1 MQACSKETT
10 VSRKPPLFQG
20 QGFRLASIGVG
31 LVIGLLAV
39 VVSRAITSDEP
50 LSSGFLIGVSFG
62 LVIAVAA
69 AAVGLLLGRKV
80 FGQRLELA
88 LRPASETKWR
98 HGWVE
103 ASPGHLRFHRYKL
116 QIRFVSGDP
125 VDFAVHAVGLDSG
138 RRPSKKQLWSVNPS
152 LHVIDIETDQ
162 GPLQLGLQAHQVD
175 TIRMQLQPTGS

>member
-1 MQACSKETT
+1 MSQ
-10 VSRKPPLFQG
+10 KPPFFKG

-31 LVIGLLAV
+31 LLIGLIAV
-39 VVSRAITSDEP
+39 VVTQAVTSDEP
-50 LSSGFLIGVSFG
+50 PSSGFLIGISFG

-69 AAVGLLLGRKV
+69 TAVGLLLGRKV

-88 LRPASETKWR
+88 LRPATETKWR

-103 ASPGHLRFHRYKL
+103 ASPGHLRFHRYKW

-138 RRPSKKQLWSVNPS
+138 KRPSKKQLWSVNPS
-152 LHVIDIETDQ
+152 LHVIDIDTDQ
-162 GPLQLGLQAHQVD
+162 GPLQLGLQAHQVE
-175 TIRMQLQPTGS
+175 TTRTQLQPADSSSR